1 MIFKDI
7 YNTVQ
12 VDLVEYPRYKGT
24 NDMHRYILVVIDC
37 LSKMAWTRP
46 LTKKTGKKVAAGLDS
61 IFESMPRIPTL
72 FSSDRG
78 KEFSPTDPDIK
89 RIVRD
94 KYHMIMFTLKSS
106 VKASIVE
113 RFNRTLKERLERYF
127 TETGKHRWVD
137 VLEKFTRNYNRSYHS
152 TIKMAPVDV
161 TSDKVGQVLLNVY
174 PDAKK
179 LATCTPSPFKK
190 GDRVRVA
197 LIKKPFDKGYKQSIS
212 IKIIT
217 SLLTMSRLE
226 R

>member
-7 YNTVQ
+7 YHTIQ

-24 NDMHRYILVVIDC
+24 NDKYRYILVVIDC

-46 LTKKTGKKVAAGLDS
+46 LTKKTGSKVAGALDS

-94 KYHMIMFTLKSS
+94 KYHMFMFTLQSD
-106 VKASIVE
+106 VKAAIVE

-137 VLEKFTRNYNRSYHS
+137 VLQQFTENYNRTYHS

-161 TSDKVGQVLLNVY
+161 TADKVRQVLLNVY
-174 PDAKK
+174 PNGDKI
-179 LATCTPSPFKK
+179 TSCSPSPFKK

-197 LIKKPFDKGYKQSIS
+197 LIKKAFSKGYAQSMYFLYQTNI
-212 IKIIT
+212 
-217 SLLTMSRLE
+217 
-226 R
+226 